1 MVIELKARYKMID
14 DETQTQGGPLEA
26 DRPDEDGENVVFMPG
41 YDYGV
46 FWRVADRMAAL
57 GFEFCGQTLKALGH
71 YAQGGGVCLLGNAG
85 VGKTFFFDCLL
96 RAENELRA
104 ERLKADRECREEWE
118 RRVRAVDSRVNADRI
133 VDIELRGFALEC
145 SNDYVRLDEY
155 CESGIVRGLLAEK
168 PVPHK
173 DFPGMVKKCLG
184 CAAFADN
191 DELISFASPDESPF
205 LLLDDLGAEP
215 PFNDYGRR
223 LELVSY
229 IINLR
234 YNSPCVTHITSNL
247 TAAQIA
253 RRYDA
258 STWDRIREMTRG
270 FELKGESRRK
280 AGSRFYRGK

>member
-1 MVIELKARYKMID
+1 MIY
-14 DETQTQGGPLEA
+14 DETQTQSGPLEA
-26 DRPDEDGENVVFMPG
+26 DRPDEDGEEVVFMPG

-46 FWRVADRMAAL
+46 FWRVVQCMKDR
-57 GFEFCGQTLKALGH
+57 GFVFCWQTMKALEH
-71 YAQGGGVCLLGNAG
+71 YARGGGVCLIGNAG
-85 VGKTFFFDCLL
+85 VGKTFFFSCLQQ
-96 RAENELRA
+96 AECEITTAMRKEYL
-104 ERLKADRECREEWE
+104 ERLNEWE
-118 RRVRAVDSRVNADRI
+118 RRVLVEESRVNGARI
-133 VDIELRGFALEC
+133 VDPELRAFAAACRDDDIVL
-145 SNDYVRLDEY
+145 RTRDEMRS
-155 CESGIVRGLLAEK
+155 EIVRTLLKEE
-168 PVPHK
+168 PRPHRG
-173 DFPGMVKKCLG
+173 FPQMGTLSLG
-184 CAAFADN
+184 CAAFEDK
-191 DELISFASPDESPF
+191 DVLTSRASPDESPF

-223 LELVSY
+223 LELLAS

-280 AGSRFYRGK
+280 TGSRFYRG